1 MLDHRLS
8 EQPDSL
14 ASASTVGSPLPP
26 TTSYRAG
33 WSLPGPD
40 LHRQAHC
47 DFVSTPISPVSS
59 VDSMSVP
66 PSLHQRVLGCC
77 TSKVFAPSMAFA

>member
-1 MLDHRLS
+1 
-8 EQPDSL
+8 
-14 ASASTVGSPLPP
+14 
-26 TTSYRAG
+26 
-33 WSLPGPD
+33 
-40 LHRQAHC
+40 
-47 DFVSTPISPVSS
+47 